1 MKTKVTTINRRGK
14 SLVKKALVVKAKK
27 NKIVDKN
34 KIKEVNEKIKKNIE
48 IKNEELETKN
58 KKKEARNEK
67 EVRKEDKKYNL
78 TIEVQDLLKAGCHL
92 GHKISKTNP
101 KMKEYLY
108 QARDGI
114 QLFDLNKSFENLER
128 ACNFIYN
135 SKRNGK
141 QVALVGT
148 KRQSREVVR
157 RVALDAGVP
166 YITDRWV
173 GGTISNWDQIKKNI
187 KKLNELVA
195 GLSEGGKYSGES
207 KRELSILN
215 KERARLEK
223 MVGGL
228 IKLEKLFDIVFVVD
242 AGFEKTAVKEARE
255 SNLKIAAMVD
265 SDSNPEKVDFP
276 ITVNDDNVKSITII
290 VEEVGRAIKAAGVK

>member
-58 KKKEARNEK
+58 KKREARNEK

-141 QVALVGT
+141 QIALVGT

-195 GLSEGGKYSGES
+195 GLSEGGKYSSES

>member
-58 KKKEARNEK
+58 KKREARNEK

-141 QVALVGT
+141 QIALVGT

>member
-114 QLFDLNKSFENLER
+114 QLFDLNKSFENLEK

-141 QVALVGT
+141 QIALVGT

>member
-1 MKTKVTTINRRGK
+1 MKKLRR
-14 SLVKKALVVKAKK
+14 
-27 NKIVDKN
+27 
-34 KIKEVNEKIKKNIE
+34 
-48 IKNEELETKN
+48 T
-58 KKKEARNEK
+58 
-67 EVRKEDKKYNL
+67 KKYNL

-141 QVALVGT
+141 QIALVGT

-195 GLSEGGKYSGES
+195 GLSEGGKYSSES

-228 IKLEKLFDIVFVVD
+228 VKLEKLFDIVFVVD